1 MIADFDYVVNDEVGT
16 IVSMGGN
23 IDAGSSYPEISQHG
37 LLVIPLNEETVSP
50 GGSLHVRLTAST
62 EGAVTFTGYENV
74 RVQVRIEGIQL
85 IEVD

>member
-1 MIADFDYVVNDEVGT
+1 MI
-16 IVSMGGN
+16 GN
-23 IDAGSSYPEISQHG
+23 IEAGSSYPEVSQHG

-74 RVQVRIEGIQL
+74 RVQVRIEGTQL
-85 IEVD
+85 IEVE